1 MKAKVSDGWGI
12 VLYVCGCG
20 GDMERL
26 RMYVCL
32 RTVVIRHDG

>member
-12 VLYVCGCG
+12 VLAVCG

-26 RMYVCL
+26 RMYGCL
-32 RTVVIRHDG
+32 RMDVIRDNG